1 MRITLKLLLYKG
13 KKYADGKHPVV
24 LQYIINS
31 KAKRKVVYK
40 CFEQDWDA
48 KKCRIKAKVP
58 GASYANNF
66 IAEQFAA
73 AEKDLFEVQTGTAK
87 HSSLFQK
94 KDVITLADAFAK
106 EMQRLKSENKAG
118 SYNKVEGFRK
128 QLTEYTNISNLS
140 LQDMDLEWFERLA
153 VYFTKLGNIGA
164 TTQKKIKTIRA
175 IVARYHEGPISD
187 DLKAFKVPEQ
197 KPVKQKLSPG
207 ELASLEN
214 LDLPEGDKITAVRD
228 LFLLQVYL
236 RGIRVGDLL
245 QARSENFK
253 DGVFTYTDN
262 KTGKLFSIKLIGKAQ
277 AIVDRYSGHHERLF
291 PLMQWSP
298 DKRLSD
304 FDNKRKRMKEKEIA
318 TAVVNKYLKMLA
330 RMAGID
336 KPLSS
341 HIARHTFARMAI
353 DKINNPMITME
364 LIGHS
369 SLAIHQRYLN
379 DIRKDDV
386 LDQAADDIFSI

>member
-1 MRITLKLLLYKG
+1 MKISLKLVLYKG
-13 KKYADGKHPVV
+13 KKYADGKHPVM
-24 LQYIINS
+24 LQYIING

-40 CFEQDWDA
+40 CFEDDWDA
-48 KKCRIKAKVP
+48 KKSRIKSKVS

-66 IAEQFAA
+66 ISEQYAA
-73 AEKDLFEVQTGTAK
+73 AEKDLFEVQTGSAK
-87 HSSLFQK
+87 QDSLFQK
-94 KDVITLADAFAK
+94 KEVFTLEQAFAR
-106 EMQRLKSENKAG
+106 ELQRLKAEQKAG
-118 SYNKVEGFRK
+118 TYNKVVGFRR
-128 QLTEYTNISNLS
+128 QLSDYTNIEVLN
-140 LQDMDLEWFERLA
+140 LQDMDLQWFEKLA
-153 VYFTKLGNIGA
+153 QYFKKLGNIGA
-164 TTQKKIKTIRA
+164 TAQKKIKTLRA
-175 IVARYHEGPISD
+175 IVARYSEAPMSD
-187 DLKAFKVPEQ
+187 ELKSFKVPEKQ
-197 KPVKQKLSPG
+197 AVKQKLSPD

-214 LDLPEGDKITAVRD
+214 LDLPEGDRITAVRD

-245 QARSENFK
+245 QARSEDFK
-253 DGVFTYTDN
+253 EGVFNYTDD
-262 KTGKLFSIKLIGKAQ
+262 KTGKQFSIKLISKAQ
-277 AIVDRYSGHHERLF
+277 VIVDRYAGRYERLF
-291 PLMQWSP
+291 PIMRWEP
-298 DKRLSD
+298 NKKLSS
-304 FDNKRKRMKEKEIA
+304 FDNKRSRMKEKETC

-330 RMAGID
+330 VMAGIN

-386 LDQAADDIFSI
+386 LDQAADDIFG

>member
-1 MRITLKLLLYKG
+1 MRISLKLVLYKG
-13 KKYADGKHPVV
+13 KKYADGKHPVM
-24 LQYIINS
+24 LQYIING

-40 CFEQDWDA
+40 CFEDDWDA
-48 KKCRIKAKVP
+48 KRSKIKSKAS

-66 IAEQFAA
+66 IFEQYAA
-73 AEKDLFEVQTGTAK
+73 AEKDLFEVQTGSVK
-87 HSSLFQK
+87 QDSLFQK
-94 KDVITLADAFAK
+94 KDVFSLDQAFTR
-106 EMQRLKSENKAG
+106 ELQRLKAEQKAG
-118 SYNKVEGFRK
+118 SYNKVEGFRR
-128 QLTEYTNISNLS
+128 QISDYTNIKALN
-140 LQDMDLEWFERLA
+140 LQDMDLDWFERLA
-153 VYFTKLGNIGA
+153 QYFKKLGNIGA
-164 TTQKKIKTIRA
+164 TAQKKIKTLRA
-175 IVARYHEGPISD
+175 IVARYSKTPISEE
-187 DLKAFKVPEQ
+187 LKSFKIPEKQ
-197 KPVKQKLSPG
+197 PVKRKLSPD
-207 ELASLEN
+207 ELAALEG

-245 QARSENFK
+245 QARSEDFK
-253 DGVFTYTDN
+253 DGVFNYSDD
-262 KTGKLFSIKLIGKAQ
+262 KTGKDFSIKLINKAQ
-277 AIVDRYSGHHERLF
+277 VIIDRYSGKHERLF
-291 PLMQWSP
+291 PLMRWEP
-298 DKRLSD
+298 NRMLSA
-304 FDNKRKRMKEKEIA
+304 FDNKRARMKEKEIS

-330 RMAGID
+330 VMAGIN

-386 LDQAADDIFSI
+386 LDQAADDIFN